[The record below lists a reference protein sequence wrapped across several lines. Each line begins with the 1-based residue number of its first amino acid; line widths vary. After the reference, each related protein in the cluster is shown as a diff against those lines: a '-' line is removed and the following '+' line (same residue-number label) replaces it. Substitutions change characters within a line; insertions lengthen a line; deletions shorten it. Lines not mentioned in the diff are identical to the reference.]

1 MSRNKSAAANAKD
14 FKDLK
19 DPKDL
24 SGGGVKSLGSAA
36 A

>member
-1 MSRNKSAAANAKD
+1 MKRSAFFWKKSKILGAAIPKD

-24 SGGGVKSLGSAA
+24 SGGA
-36 A
+36 